1 MIPVLP
7 SLRVLRR
14 QWKLAAIA
22 VFSLAIAVAL
32 GVVGLSVTN
41 TILILPPAAPEPN
54 RLVAINGR
62 APGKAI
68 DQVSYPDYAY
78 FRDNNHVFTDVAAAP
93 NSININADL
102 DFEGRSVR
110 VIMRHVSENYFAVLG
125 IRPFLGRMFSSGD
138 DQSNKH
144 IAVMMYSCWKRLGS
158 DRHIVGKVLA
168 GNRIVGVAP
177 REFTGSFYGLDGDL
191 FTPLSQLDD
200 DRAWFAQR
208 DVRRLF
214 LIARLKPGVSRR
226 TAQAEM
232 SALSGRLATTY
243 PKEDKDRTAVV
254 TRATLLPPDL
264 VPNAELMG
272 TILMAFVLLVLLI
285 ACANVANLL
294 LAIAVGRRQEAA
306 VKLALGAPRGR
317 LVREFLKESAVLSVA
332 GGVTGF
338 VIAAAVIARFSDW
351 SVDWPGLGAFSFG
364 LNLHLDATVAAF
376 TGLLVLI
383 AGLATGLA
391 PALYA
396 SSPSLAQILTGEIV
410 VGGTRKSFRRNAL
423 VIVQVAV
430 CTLVLVGMGLC
441 QRNLYNLRHVDL
453 GFSARNLVANTVY
466 MQAEGYDEKRGK
478 ELYGMLRRTIAALP
492 GVESVS
498 LAGNL
503 PLLGGD
509 QTPVQI
515 PNEAQTVSVAYAVV
529 DGDYFGT
536 FGIPIPTGRTFN
548 SADRE
553 GGVNVVVI
561 NHKMA
566 NMFWPGKDP
575 LGRTIITGDPVSKY
589 TVVGVAGDG
598 KYLDIY
604 EAPRPFLY
612 FSLSQNYQGQI
623 SVIARTKG
631 DPSLWLKPIAQALRG
646 LALKIMIQPVT
657 LQRWMDLTLLTERI
671 AAGCVAVLSG
681 LGLLLAIIGLYGAVS
696 CSVSERK
703 KELGIR
709 VALGARPGQLLQ
721 MVLRQTM
728 VIASAGV
735 LLGALLGVGGTVL
748 FRSQF
753 YGIDPVEWTVLLPVG
768 GAMMALSLAIAYLSA
783 RPWIRVDPM
792 EAVRHA

>member
-1 MIPVLP
+1 
-7 SLRVLRR
+7 
-14 QWKLAAIA
+14 
-22 VFSLAIAVAL
+22 
-32 GVVGLSVTN
+32 
-41 TILILPPAAPEPN
+41 
-54 RLVAINGR
+54 
-62 APGKAI
+62 
-68 DQVSYPDYAY
+68 
-78 FRDNNHVFTDVAAAP
+78 
-93 NSININADL
+93 
-102 DFEGRSVR
+102 
-110 VIMRHVSENYFAVLG
+110 
-125 IRPFLGRMFSSGD
+125 
-138 DQSNKH
+138 
-144 IAVMMYSCWKRLGS
+144 MMYSCWVRLGS
-158 DRHIVGKVLA
+158 DRHIVGKKVA
-168 GNRIVGVAP
+168 GYTVTGVAP
-177 REFTGSFYGLDGDL
+177 KEFTGSLYGLNGDL
-191 FTPLSQLDD
+191 ITPLTLANY
-200 DRAWFAQR
+200 DRTWFAQR
-208 DVRRLF
+208 DARRLF

-232 SALSGRLATTY
+232 AALSGQLASAY
-243 PKEDKDRTAVV
+243 PKEDKGRTAVV

-264 VPNAELMG
+264 IPTAKLMG

-332 GGVTGF
+332 SGILGF
-338 VIAAAVIARFSDW
+338 VIVAAVIARFSDW
-351 SVDWPGLGAFSFG
+351 SVEWPGLGTFSFG

-396 SSPSLAQILTGEIV
+396 SSPSLTQILTGEIV
-410 VGGTRKSFRRNAL
+410 VGGTRKSARRNAL

-441 QRNLYNLRHVDL
+441 QRNLYNLRRVDV
-453 GFSARNLVANTVY
+453 GFSARNLVADTVY

-478 ELYGMLRRTIAALP
+478 EFYGTLRRTVAALP

-509 QTPVQI
+509 QIPVQI
-515 PNEAQTVSVAYAVV
+515 PNAAQTVSAAYAVV
-529 DGDYFGT
+529 DEDYFGT
-536 FGIPIPTGRTFN
+536 FGIPILAGRTFN

-553 GGVNVVVI
+553 GGENVVLI

-575 LGRTIITGDPVSKY
+575 LGRTLITGDPVSKY

-598 KYLDIY
+598 KYLDID

-631 DPSLWLKPIAQALRG
+631 DPSLWVKPMAQTLRG
-646 LALKIMIQPVT
+646 LGLKIMIQPVT
-657 LQRWMDLTLLTERI
+657 LQKWMDVTLLTERI

-696 CSVSERK
+696 YSVSERK

-709 VALGARPGQLLQ
+709 VALGARPWQLLK

-728 VIASAGV
+728 LVAGAGV
-735 LLGALLGVGGTVL
+735 ALGTLLGIGGTIL
-748 FRSQF
+748 FRDQF
-753 YGIDPVEWTVLLPVG
+753 YGVSAVEWTVLLPVG
-768 GAMMALSLAIAYLSA
+768 GAMIVVSLAIAYLSA
-783 RPWIRVDPM
+783 RPWVTINPM